1 MDNELSYSQQEELK
15 NKIRKGDF
23 DAETEIN
30 NLIKSGFEE
39 QKAKEEL
46 LKVIKNYKEDLF
58 YEAKEAKENEEKGNI
73 AVFAVIFSSLLI
85 AMFGGQSGIMVLV
98 SLLIACLAG
107 FYGFPK
113 NPIPAVVGFAV
124 GAIIMPFAVGFY
136 LRGRDTFLNLELFIP
151 MIMAF
156 GPAFLIK
163 YILSKLIP
171 AND

>member
-15 NKIRKGDF
+15 NKMKNGGF
-23 DAETEIN
+23 NAETEIN
-30 NLIKSGFEE
+30 NLMSLGFDQE
-39 QKAKEEL
+39 KAKEEL
-46 LKVIKNYKEDLF
+46 LKIVKSYKEDLF
-58 YEAKEAKENEEKGNI
+58 FEAKEAKENEEKGKI
-73 AVFAVIFSSLLI
+73 AAFAVIFSSLLI
-85 AMFGGQSGIMVLV
+85 ALLGGQNGIMILV
-98 SLLIACLAG
+98 SLVVACVAG

-124 GAIIMPFAVGFY
+124 GALLMPFACGYY

>member
-15 NKIRKGDF
+15 NKIRNGNF

-30 NLIKSGFEE
+30 NLVGSGFEPE
-39 QKAKEEL
+39 KAREEL
-46 LKVIKNYKEDLF
+46 LKVIKSYKEDLF
-58 YEAKEAKENEEKGNI
+58 YEVKEAKESEEKGKI
-73 AVFAVIFSSLLI
+73 AAFTVVFSSLLI
-85 AMFGGQSGIMVLV
+85 ALLGGQSGIMILV
-98 SLLIACLAG
+98 SLVVACVAG

-124 GAIIMPFAVGFY
+124 GAILMPFAVGFY
-136 LRGRDTFLNLELFIP
+136 LRGRDTYLNLELFIP

>member
-1 MDNELSYSQQEELK
+1 MNNELSYSQQEELK
-15 NKIRKGDF
+15 NKIKRGAF
-23 DAETEIN
+23 DAETEIS
-30 NLIKSGFEE
+30 NLMKLGFEQE
-39 QKAKEEL
+39 KAKEEL
-46 LKVIKNYKEDLF
+46 LKVIKSYKEDVF
-58 YEAKEAKENEEKGNI
+58 YEVKEAKETEEKGNI
-73 AVFAVIFSSLLI
+73 AVFAVIFCSLMI
-85 AMFGGQSGIMVLV
+85 AMFGGQSAIMVLV
-98 SLLIACLAG
+98 SLVVACLAG

-124 GAIIMPFAVGFY
+124 GTLLMPFACGYY

-163 YILSKLIP
+163 YILSKLIS